1 MEEMQK
7 KMMIL
12 GASALQVPAIK
23 KAKELGY
30 QIILV
35 DYDENAVGF
44 ALADVKLVVSTLD
57 QEEVYRQAL
66 IYRPDVVITSTSD
79 GPVRTAAYVN
89 EKLGKKPDLSYE
101 NALCATIKSKMRD
114 RLKECGVPIPKYYA
128 VENYETFSEAV
139 DKLDGD
145 CIVKPADNAGSRGV
159 VHLDYGM
166 CQGEHAP
173 TAEHMTSYA
182 NGQGGGEAA
191 YRRRIDELK
200 NEIYQ
205 YSKGNA
211 RNGTVMV
218 EEYMHGAEVSVEIM
232 VIESEPHILTIT
244 DKYITPP
251 PYFVELAHCEPS
263 RLDEGTQGEIRKVA
277 AQAVRAIGIENAPAH
292 VEIKVTEEGPKIV
305 ELAARLG
312 GDFITSRL
320 VPLSTGIDMVGA
332 SVLLATGEAPD
343 LTPRWNRGAAIH
355 FISASSEPS
364 GSEADIWRAPRESGA
379 PRLAEGMQTFASSE
393 PSGSEAERAGVITRI
408 FVPDALYEQEGVE
421 EISLYKKPG
430 DSVQGTRSSNDRLGH
445 VITTGETPEQAME
458 LGKRILAQ
466 IQVEISG

>member
-1 MEEMQK
+1 MEEKQK

-66 IYRPDVVITSTSD
+66 IYQPDVVMTSTSD

-89 EKLGKKPDLSYE
+89 EKLGKRPDLSYE
-101 NALCATIKSKMRD
+101 NAICATIKSKMRD
-114 RLKECGVPIPKYYA
+114 RLKQCGVPIPEYYA
-128 VENYETFSEAV
+128 AADYEAFSTAV
-139 DKLDGD
+139 DKLGGD

-159 VHLDYGM
+159 VHFDYPRQ
-166 CQGEHAP
+166 QGAYQSQLENE
-173 TAEHMTSYA
+173 TAALERST
-182 NGQGGGEAA
+182 ERLAA
-191 YRRRIDELK
+191 YYKKLVEFK
-200 NEIYQ
+200 NKTYR
-205 YSKGNA
+205 YSRSNA

-218 EEYMHGAEVSVEIM
+218 EEYMHGPEVSVEIM
-232 VIESEPHILTIT
+232 VIEGEPHILTIT

-263 RLDEGTQGEIRKVA
+263 RLDAKTQEDIRQVA
-277 AQAVRAIGIENAPAH
+277 IQAVKAIGIENAPAH
-292 VEIKVTEEGPKIV
+292 VEIKVTEEGAKIV

-332 SVLLATGEAPD
+332 SVLLATGEVPE
-343 LTPRWNRGAAIH
+343 LTPKRDRGAAIH
-355 FISASSEPS
+355 FIHAGQEQ
-364 GSEADIWRAPRESGA
+364 
-379 PRLAEGMQTFASSE
+379 EG
-393 PSGSEAERAGVITRI
+393 VLTRI
-408 FVPDALYEQEGVE
+408 IVPDALYGQEGVE

-430 DSVQGTRSSNDRLGH
+430 DPVQGTRSSNDRLGH
-445 VITTGETPEQAME
+445 VITTGETAEQAME
-458 LGKRILAQ
+458 LGKRVMAQ
-466 IQVEISG
+466 ICVEIQHER

>member
-1 MEEMQK
+1 MDRQQK

-66 IYRPDVVITSTSD
+66 RYEPDVVITSTSD

-89 EKLGKKPDLSYE
+89 EKLGKRPDLSYE

-114 RLKECGVPIPKYYA
+114 RLKECGVPIPRYYA
-128 VENYETFSEAV
+128 ATDFESFSEAV
-139 DKLDGD
+139 DQLDGH

-159 VHLDYGM
+159 VLFGDVDWEIHLGNGDTTLLEY
-166 CQGEHAP
+166 ENRKRILDARAKRL
-173 TAEHMTSYA
+173 TAYVNRYNEMK
-182 NGQGGGEAA
+182 NRI
-191 YRRRIDELK
+191 YR
-200 NEIYQ
+200 
-205 YSKGNA
+205 YSRGNS
-211 RNGTVMV
+211 RGGTVMV
-218 EEYMHGAEVSVEIM
+218 EEFMQGPEVSVEIM
-232 VIESEPHILTIT
+232 VIEGEPHILAIT

-263 RLDEGTQGEIRKVA
+263 RLDTEIQERIREVA
-277 AQAVRAIGIENAPAH
+277 AQAVRAVGIENAPAH

-312 GDFITSRL
+312 GDFITSKL

-332 SVLLATGEAPD
+332 SVVLATGEKPD
-343 LTPRWNRGAAIH
+343 LTPTRRQGAAIH
-355 FISASSEPS
+355 FIHAEEEQE
-364 GSEADIWRAPRESGA
+364 GV
-379 PRLAEGMQTFASSE
+379 LAG
-393 PSGSEAERAGVITRI
+393 IT
-408 FVPDALYEQEGVE
+408 VPEALYKAEGVE
-421 EISLYKKPG
+421 EIALYKKSG
-430 DSVQGTRSSNDRLGH
+430 EAVLGTRSSNDRLGH
-445 VITTGETPEQAME
+445 VITVGETPEEAME
-458 LGKRILAQ
+458 RGERILAQ
-466 IQVEISG
+466 IGVAVVQAGKLL

>member
-1 MEEMQK
+1 MEKGKVEEKRK

-66 IYRPDVVITSTSD
+66 IYEPDVVITSTSD

-89 EKLGKKPDLSYE
+89 EKLGKQPDLSYE
-101 NALCATIKSKMRD
+101 NSLCATIKSKMRD
-114 RLKECGVPIPKYYA
+114 RLRECGVPIPEYYA
-128 VENYETFSEAV
+128 ATDFAGFSEAV
-139 DKLDGD
+139 DRLNGH

-159 VHLDYGM
+159 VLLGGSERQDGILEDE
-166 CQGEHAP
+166 EH
-173 TAEHMTSYA
+173 
-182 NGQGGGEAA
+182 GEARERK
-191 YRRRIDELK
+191 RRVYE
-200 NEIYQ
+200 
-205 YSKGNA
+205 YSLENS

-218 EEYMHGAEVSVEIM
+218 EEYMKGPEVSVEIM
-232 VIESEPHILTIT
+232 VVEGEPHILAIT

-263 RLDEGTQGEIRKVA
+263 RIDEETQNRIREVA
-277 AQAVRAIGIENAPAH
+277 SQAVRAIGIENAPAH
-292 VEIKVTEEGPKIV
+292 VEVKVTPEGPKIV

-332 SVLLATGEAPD
+332 SVLLATGEKPD
-343 LTPRWNRGAAIH
+343 LTQMRKQGAAIH
-355 FISASSEPS
+355 FIHAKEDQQGVIEKITVPETLR
-364 GSEADIWRAPRESGA
+364 EAD
-379 PRLAEGMQTFASSE
+379 
-393 PSGSEAERAGVITRI
+393 
-408 FVPDALYEQEGVE
+408 GVE
-421 EISLYKKPG
+421 EIVLYQKPG
-430 DSVQGTRSSNDRLGH
+430 ATVQGTRSSNDRLGH
-445 VITTGETPEQAME
+445 VITVGKTAGEAME
-458 LGKRILAQ
+458 RGKQILDK
-466 IQVEISG
+466 IQVEIGAART

>member
-1 MEEMQK
+1 MAK

-66 IYRPDVVITSTSD
+66 VYKPDVVITSTSD

-89 EKLGKKPDLSYE
+89 EKLGKRPDLSYE
-101 NALCATIKSKMRD
+101 NSLCATIKSNMRD
-114 RLKECGVPIPKYYA
+114 RLKKCGVPIPEYYA
-128 VENYETFSEAV
+128 VRDFDGFSNVV
-139 DKLDGD
+139 DRLNGH

-159 VHLDYGM
+159 VLLES
-166 CQGEHAP
+166 GESD
-173 TAEHMTSYA
+173 ERKRRVYEYSRA
-182 NGQGGGEAA
+182 N
-191 YRRRIDELK
+191 
-200 NEIYQ
+200 
-205 YSKGNA
+205 S

-218 EEYMHGAEVSVEIM
+218 EEYMQGPEVSVEVM
-232 VIESEPHILTIT
+232 VVEGQPHILTIT

-263 RLDEGTQGEIRKVA
+263 RLGAEVQSRIREVA
-277 AQAVRAIGIENAPAH
+277 AQAVKAVGIENAPAH
-292 VEIKVTEEGPKIV
+292 VEVKVTEEGPKIV

-332 SVLLATGEAPD
+332 SVLLATGEKPD
-343 LTPRWNRGAAIH
+343 LAPKKKQGAAIH
-355 FISASSEPS
+355 FIHA
-364 GSEADIWRAPRESGA
+364 
-379 PRLAEGMQTFASSE
+379 
-393 PSGSEAERAGVITRI
+393 EAEQKGMLEKVI
-408 FVPDALYEQEGVE
+408 VPETLYGAEGVE
-421 EISLYKKPG
+421 EIVLYKKPG
-430 DSVQGTRSSNDRLGH
+430 EIVQGTRSSNDRLGH
-445 VITTGETPEQAME
+445 VITVGDTAEEAME
-458 LGKRILAQ
+458 RGKQILKK
-466 IQVEISG
+466 IQVEIGTVSD

>member
-1 MEEMQK
+1 MGEEKRK

-30 QIILV
+30 QVICV

-44 ALADVKLVVSTLD
+44 ELADIKLVVSTLD

-66 IYRPDVVITSTSD
+66 IYQPDVVITSTSD

-89 EKLGKKPDLSYE
+89 EKLGKRPDLSYE
-101 NALCATIKSKMRD
+101 NAQCATIKSRMRD
-114 RLKECGVPIPKYYA
+114 RLKECGVPIPEYYV
-128 VENYETFSEAV
+128 VEDYTAFSEAV
-139 DKLDGD
+139 DKLDGS

-159 VHLDYGM
+159 VLLEPEYLDMMIFPEEPENRGAASSGLKGDP
-166 CQGEHAP
+166 QGR
-173 TAEHMTSYA
+173 
-182 NGQGGGEAA
+182 GGIIVEIKNREPFRKATGKRFAA
-191 YRRRIDELK
+191 YAEKLIKYKGDVYR
-200 NEIYQ
+200 
-205 YSKGNA
+205 YSRGNA

-232 VIESEPHILTIT
+232 VIDGEPHILTIT

-263 RLDEGTQGEIRKVA
+263 RLDEGTQEEIRKVA

-292 VEIKVTEEGPKIV
+292 VEVKVTEEGPKIV

-312 GDFITSRL
+312 GDFITSKL

-332 SVLLATGEAPD
+332 SVFLATGEVPD

-355 FISASSEPS
+355 FIHAEQEQE
-364 GSEADIWRAPRESGA
+364 GV
-379 PRLAEGMQTFASSE
+379 LA
-393 PSGSEAERAGVITRI
+393 RIT
-408 FVPDALYEQEGVE
+408 VPDALYGQDGVE

-430 DSVQGTRSSNDRLGH
+430 EPVQGTRSSNDRLGH

-458 LGKRILAQ
+458 LGKQILAQ
-466 IQVEISG
+466 ISVEITYER

>member
-1 MEEMQK
+1 MEEKRK

-66 IYRPDVVITSTSD
+66 IYEPDVVITSTSD

-89 EKLGKKPDLSYE
+89 ERLGKRPDLSYE
-101 NALCATIKSKMRD
+101 NSLCATIKSRMRD
-114 RLKECGVPIPKYYA
+114 RLRECGVPIPEYYA
-128 VENYETFSEAV
+128 ATDFAGFSEAV
-139 DKLDGD
+139 DRLNGH

-159 VHLDYGM
+159 VLLGGSERQAGILEDE
-166 CQGEHAP
+166 EH
-173 TAEHMTSYA
+173 
-182 NGQGGGEAA
+182 GEARERK
-191 YRRRIDELK
+191 RRVYE
-200 NEIYQ
+200 
-205 YSKGNA
+205 YSLENS

-218 EEYMHGAEVSVEIM
+218 EEYMKGPEVSVEMM
-232 VIESEPHILTIT
+232 VVEGEPHILAIT

-263 RLDEGTQGEIRKVA
+263 GLDEETQNRIREVA
-277 AQAVRAIGIENAPAH
+277 SQAVRAIGIENAPAH
-292 VEIKVTEEGPKIV
+292 VEVKVTPEGPKIV

-312 GDFITSRL
+312 GDFITSKL

-332 SVLLATGEAPD
+332 SVLLATGEKPD
-343 LTPRWNRGAAIH
+343 LTQMRKQGAAIH
-355 FISASSEPS
+355 FIHAKEDQQGVIEKITVPETLR
-364 GSEADIWRAPRESGA
+364 EAD
-379 PRLAEGMQTFASSE
+379 
-393 PSGSEAERAGVITRI
+393 
-408 FVPDALYEQEGVE
+408 GVE
-421 EISLYKKPG
+421 EIVLYQKPG
-430 DSVQGTRSSNDRLGH
+430 ATVQGTRSSNDRLGH
-445 VITTGETPEQAME
+445 VITVGKTAREAME
-458 LGKRILAQ
+458 RGKQILDK
-466 IQVEISG
+466 IQVEIGAART

>member
-1 MEEMQK
+1 MEKGKVEEKRK

-66 IYRPDVVITSTSD
+66 IYEPDVVITSTSD

-89 EKLGKKPDLSYE
+89 EKLGKRPDLSYE
-101 NALCATIKSKMRD
+101 NSLCATIKSRMRD
-114 RLKECGVPIPKYYA
+114 RLRECGVPIPEYYA
-128 VENYETFSEAV
+128 ATDFAGFSEAV
-139 DKLDGD
+139 DRLNGH

-159 VHLDYGM
+159 VLLGGSERQDGILEDE
-166 CQGEHAP
+166 EH
-173 TAEHMTSYA
+173 
-182 NGQGGGEAA
+182 GEARERK
-191 YRRRIDELK
+191 RRVYE
-200 NEIYQ
+200 
-205 YSKGNA
+205 YSLENS

-218 EEYMHGAEVSVEIM
+218 EEYMKGPEVSVEIM
-232 VIESEPHILTIT
+232 VVEGEPHILAIT

-263 RLDEGTQGEIRKVA
+263 RIDKETQNRIREVA
-277 AQAVRAIGIENAPAH
+277 SQAVRAIGIENAPAH
-292 VEIKVTEEGPKIV
+292 VEVKVTPEGPKIV

-312 GDFITSRL
+312 GDFITSKL

-332 SVLLATGEAPD
+332 SVLLATGEKPD
-343 LTPRWNRGAAIH
+343 LTQTRKQGAAIH
-355 FISASSEPS
+355 FIHAKEDQQGVIEKITVPETLR
-364 GSEADIWRAPRESGA
+364 EAD
-379 PRLAEGMQTFASSE
+379 
-393 PSGSEAERAGVITRI
+393 
-408 FVPDALYEQEGVE
+408 GVE
-421 EISLYKKPG
+421 EIVLYQKPG
-430 DSVQGTRSSNDRLGH
+430 ATVQGTRSSNDRLGH
-445 VITTGETPEQAME
+445 VITVGKTAGEAME
-458 LGKRILAQ
+458 RGKQILDK
-466 IQVEISG
+466 IQVEIGAART

>member
-1 MEEMQK
+1 MGEEKRK

-30 QIILV
+30 RIILV

-66 IYRPDVVITSTSD
+66 IYKPDVVITSTSD

-89 EKLGKKPDLSYE
+89 EKLGKRPDLSYE
-101 NALCATIKSKMRD
+101 NSLCATIKSNMRD
-114 RLKECGVPIPKYYA
+114 RLKKCGVPIPAYYA
-128 VENYETFSEAV
+128 TTDFEGFSEAV
-139 DKLDGD
+139 DRLNGH

-159 VHLDYGM
+159 VLLTGRGQECD
-166 CQGEHAP
+166 
-173 TAEHMTSYA
+173 
-182 NGQGGGEAA
+182 GQGSQTYGKEDGGEADER
-191 YRRRIDELK
+191 RRRIYE
-200 NEIYQ
+200 
-205 YSKGNA
+205 YSRENS

-218 EEYMHGAEVSVEIM
+218 EEYMEGPEVSVEII
-232 VIESEPHILTIT
+232 VIEGEPHILTIT

-263 RLDEGTQGEIRKVA
+263 RLVMEIQDQIRETA
-277 AQAVRAIGIENAPAH
+277 SQAVRAIGIENAPAH
-292 VEIKVTEEGPKIV
+292 VEIKVTKEGPKIV

-332 SVLLATGEAPD
+332 SVLLATGEKPD
-343 LTPRWNRGAAIH
+343 LTPTRKRGAAIH
-355 FISASSEPS
+355 FIHAGE
-364 GSEADIWRAPRESGA
+364 DMR
-379 PRLAEGMQTFASSE
+379 
-393 PSGSEAERAGVITRI
+393 GVIEKIT
-408 FVPDALYEQEGVE
+408 VPEALYRAAGVE
-421 EISLYKKPG
+421 EIALYKKPG
-430 DSVQGTRSSNDRLGH
+430 ESVHGTRSSNDRLGH
-445 VITTGETPEQAME
+445 VITVGETAEEAME
-458 LGKRILAQ
+458 RGKQISAQ
-466 IQVEISG
+466 IHVEISR

>member
-1 MEEMQK
+1 MAGMCFDGENKVEEKQK

-66 IYRPDVVITSTSD
+66 IYQPDVVMTSTSD

-89 EKLGKKPDLSYE
+89 EKLGKRPDLSYE
-101 NALCATIKSKMRD
+101 NAICATIKSKMRD
-114 RLKECGVPIPKYYA
+114 RLKACGVPIPEYYA
-128 VENYETFSEAV
+128 AADYEAFSEAV
-139 DKLDGD
+139 DELDGD

-159 VHLDYGM
+159 VHFDYPRQ
-166 CQGEHAP
+166 QGAYQSQLENE
-173 TAEHMTSYA
+173 TAALERSA
-182 NGQGGGEAA
+182 ERLAA
-191 YRRRIDELK
+191 YYK
-200 NEIYQ
+200 NLVEFKNKTYR
-205 YSKGNA
+205 YSRSNA

-218 EEYMHGAEVSVEIM
+218 EEYMHGPEVSVEIM
-232 VIESEPHILTIT
+232 VIEGEPHILTIT
-244 DKYITPP
+244 GKYITPP

-263 RLDEGTQGEIRKVA
+263 RLDAKTQEDIRQVA
-277 AQAVRAIGIENAPAH
+277 IQAVKAIGIENAPAH
-292 VEIKVTEEGPKIV
+292 VEIKVTEEGAKIV

-332 SVLLATGEAPD
+332 SVLLATGEVPE
-343 LTPRWNRGAAIH
+343 LTPKWDRGAAIH
-355 FISASSEPS
+355 FIHAGQEQ
-364 GSEADIWRAPRESGA
+364 
-379 PRLAEGMQTFASSE
+379 EG
-393 PSGSEAERAGVITRI
+393 VLTRI
-408 FVPDALYEQEGVE
+408 IVPDALYGQVGVE

-430 DSVQGTRSSNDRLGH
+430 DPVQGTHSSNDRLGH
-445 VITTGETPEQAME
+445 VITTGETAEQAME
-458 LGKRILAQ
+458 LGKRVMAQ
-466 IQVEISG
+466 IQVEIQHER

>member
-1 MEEMQK
+1 MMEKSVVEEKQK
-7 KMMIL
+7 KIMIL

-66 IYRPDVVITSTSD
+66 IYQPDVVMTSTSD

-89 EKLGKKPDLSYE
+89 EKLGKRPDLSYE

-114 RLKECGVPIPKYYA
+114 RLRECGVPIPEYYA
-128 VENYETFSEAV
+128 AVDYESFSEAV
-139 DKLDGD
+139 DKLDGN

-159 VHLDYGM
+159 VQLEPMGLLKRPD
-166 CQGEHAP
+166 EIKDR
-173 TAEHMTSYA
+173 T
-182 NGQGGGEAA
+182 
-191 YRRRIDELK
+191 YR
-200 NEIYQ
+200 
-205 YSKGNA
+205 YSLGNS

-218 EEYMHGAEVSVEIM
+218 EEYMHGPEVSVEIM
-232 VIESEPHILTIT
+232 VIEGEPHILSIT

-263 RLDEGTQGEIRKVA
+263 RLDAKTQGQIRRVA

-312 GDFITSRL
+312 GDFITSKL

-332 SVLLATGEAPD
+332 SVLLTTGEAPD
-343 LTPRWNRGAAIH
+343 LTPRWSRSAAIH
-355 FISASSEPS
+355 FLHT
-364 GSEADIWRAPRESGA
+364 GRE
-379 PRLAEGMQTFASSE
+379 
-393 PSGSEAERAGVITRI
+393 GVITRI
-408 FVPDALYEQEGVE
+408 TVPDALYEQEGVE
-421 EISLYKKPG
+421 EISLYKKSG
-430 DSVQGTRSSNDRLGH
+430 DRVQEAKSSNDRLGH
-445 VITTGETPEQAME
+445 VITTGETPEEAME

-466 IQVEISG
+466 IHVEIGETPG

>member
-1 MEEMQK
+1 MEEKRK

-66 IYRPDVVITSTSD
+66 IYEPDVVITSTSD

-89 EKLGKKPDLSYE
+89 EKLGKRPDLSYE
-101 NALCATIKSKMRD
+101 NSLCATIKSKMRD
-114 RLKECGVPIPKYYA
+114 RLKECGVPIPEYYA
-128 VENYETFSEAV
+128 ATDFEGFSEAV
-139 DKLDGD
+139 DRLDGH

-159 VHLDYGM
+159 VLLGGSKWQNGEQQENFEDRE
-166 CQGEHAP
+166 QGESQ
-173 TAEHMTSYA
+173 E
-182 NGQGGGEAA
+182 
-191 YRRRIDELK
+191 RKRRIYE
-200 NEIYQ
+200 
-205 YSKGNA
+205 YSRENS

-218 EEYMHGAEVSVEIM
+218 EEYMEGPEVSVEIM
-232 VIESEPHILTIT
+232 VVEGEPHILAIT

-263 RLDEGTQGEIRKVA
+263 RLGAETQNRIREVA
-277 AQAVRAIGIENAPAH
+277 SQAVRAVGIENAPAH
-292 VEIKVTEEGPKIV
+292 VEIKVTEDGPKIV

-312 GDFITSRL
+312 GDFITSKL

-332 SVLLATGEAPD
+332 SVLLATGEKPD
-343 LTPRWNRGAAIH
+343 LTRTREQGAAIH
-355 FISASSEPS
+355 FIHAKEEQRGVLERITVP
-364 GSEADIWRAPRESGA
+364 ES
-379 PRLAEGMQTFASSE
+379 LCEAEGVKE
-393 PSGSEAERAGVITRI
+393 IV
-408 FVPDALYEQEGVE
+408 LYQ
-421 EISLYKKPG
+421 KPG
-430 DSVQGTRSSNDRLGH
+430 AIVQGTHSSNDRLGH
-445 VITTGETPEQAME
+445 VITVGKTAEEAME
-458 LGKRILAQ
+458 RGKQILDK
-466 IQVEISG
+466 IQVEIKAARA